1 MTSSKPFFTAVAV
14 SMIVAAANAAH
25 VDFSDPRRALGR
37 EGNVRI
43 DAELAQDTISPSSP
57 LTITYQIENLTSS
70 TIAVADKVVD
80 IDFDRDSQIITLSV
94 GAEIPPGNMP
104 HLVTIKSGEKR
115 TLNAGGLVHVTVPDT
130 RIPWSAVP
138 RFVQVKVTLLRDVTP
153 FTSLIEQQNHT
164 ASPIALPDSMF
175 ERWVEG
181 SESVL
186 LNTIPVYW
194 RGENRRGTAESN
206 QPAGTY

>member
-1 MTSSKPFFTAVAV
+1 MKSAKQFFTAIAV
-14 SMIVAAANAAH
+14 SMIAAAANAAH
-25 VDFSDPRRALGR
+25 IDFNDPRRALGW
-37 EGNVRI
+37 EGNVRV
-43 DAELAQDTISPSSP
+43 DAELAQDTISPNSS

-80 IDFDRDSQIITLSV
+80 LDFDRDSQTITLSV

-104 HLVTIKSGEKR
+104 HLVTVKSGEKR

-130 RIPWSAVP
+130 PTPWSAVP
-138 RFVQVKVTLLRDVTP
+138 RYVQVKVTVLRDVAP
-153 FTSLIEQQNHT
+153 FANLIELQNHT
-164 ASPIALPDSMF
+164 TSPIALPNSMF
-175 ERWVEG
+175 DRWVEG

-194 RGENRRGTAESN
+194 RGETRRGTADNN